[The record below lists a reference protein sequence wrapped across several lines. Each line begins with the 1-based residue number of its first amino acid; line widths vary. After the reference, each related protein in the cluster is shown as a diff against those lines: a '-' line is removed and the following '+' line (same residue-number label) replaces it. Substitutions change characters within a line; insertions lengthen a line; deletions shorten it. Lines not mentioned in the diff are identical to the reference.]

1 MGLSL
6 VNFLVVVVFA
16 RPLLSLYVPGAEE
29 AIKVGTMALFF
40 TGIRVLINGVT
51 VVSSA
56 MLSAYGK
63 SLVQM
68 IITMVNIG
76 VNLLWLLVVYSIF
89 PSIDTYLL
97 TSVAVGVV
105 YLVIVLL
112 VERHFT
118 KQYKKGNEFAL

>member
-1 MGLSL
+1 
-6 VNFLVVVVFA
+6 VVVVFA

-29 AIKVGTMALFF
+29 AITVGTMALFF

-68 IITMVNIG
+68 IITLVNIG
-76 VNLLWLLVVYSIF
+76 VNLLWLLVVYPIF
-89 PSIDTYLL
+89 PSIGTYLF
-97 TSVAVGVV
+97 TTVAVGVV